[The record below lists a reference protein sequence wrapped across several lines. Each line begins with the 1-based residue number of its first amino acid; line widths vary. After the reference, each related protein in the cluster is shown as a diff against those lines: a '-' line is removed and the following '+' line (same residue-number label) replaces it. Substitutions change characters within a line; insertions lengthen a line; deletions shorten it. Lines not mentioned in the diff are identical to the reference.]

1 MRHMEGWND
10 GDNWLD
16 RMRCDA
22 MQCDGVEWVLRNG
35 VG

>member
-22 MQCDGVEWVLRNG
+22 MQCNAMVLSG
-35 VG
+35 F